1 MKDFLVRGT
10 LHEVDPA
17 VHELLE
23 LEAERQIRKII
34 LIPSESTSSQAVLEA
49 LGSRFQ
55 NIYAEGYPDDASRL
69 FDEPAI
75 LDYAARLGDYR
86 RFSDPR
92 YYKGVEYADVAE
104 MLARRRCAEAFATAA
119 LPAERLLVN
128 VQALSGAPANNAVYH
143 ALVNPGDTVMGMN
156 LFYGGHLSHGSPV
169 NRSGRYY
176 NIVSYTV
183 DPKTERIDYEA
194 VAALAAQHK
203 PKMIIAGFSSYP
215 WVPDW
220 ARFREIADSVGAYF
234 LADIAHIAGMVAAG
248 VIASP
253 VGHAHVI
260 TFTTHKSLCGPRGAC
275 ILTTEPSLAKRLD
288 RAVFPGEQG
297 GPHVNVFAAMAV
309 MFKHAR
315 TPAFHELQ
323 AQIVRNAARLA
334 QRLAGHG
341 FRVPFGGTDTH
352 LLNIDTKSIVG
363 EQGAT
368 LSGDMAAR
376 ILDLAGIVVNR
387 NTIPGDTS
395 ANNPSGL
402 RMGTPW
408 VTQRGFR
415 EPEIDRL
422 GDLMAEVLNACQPH
436 YYSST
441 RRGRVLRAK
450 VGFAALDAARLKVR
464 DLAHEAGAD
473 YKPGEHG
480 YPHFFYS
487 DSPHTGKEPVSVSVR
502 GANAREFLYWAT
514 SSDVY
519 ALPVGQTQKTL
530 LALPGA
536 AIEATLGRS
545 AGEVFHLGVPA
556 ASASLALAWLR
567 DLSDGFV
574 AFDPDIV
581 RRPPGPVI
589 IEEEK
594 QAPKLAAAKGEAV
607 DASRPFFAA
616 PLPAPKE
623 GKPLP
628 DFVWN
633 EPADPPLKRT
643 ALFEAH
649 KALGAKIVPFA
660 GWEMPVWYTSVVEE
674 HVATR
679 NAAGLFDV
687 SHMGVWEAAGPSACA
702 FLDTVCG
709 NEVASLAIGQSLYT
723 QYLDPD
729 GKVIDD
735 TMIYRRGEE
744 KYLIVVNASN
754 DDKDWAW
761 MNAVRRGEVCIDR
774 ARPWAKAPA
783 REGVT
788 LRNLRDPAAG
798 AEMRVDL
805 ALQGPTSRD
814 ILLALGADGPTAARI
829 KRLKRTDL
837 CDATVGGFDLIVS
850 RTGYTGEAM
859 AVELFVHPQRAAE
872 LWAALLKA
880 GAPFGLKPV
889 GLGARDS
896 LRTEAG
902 LPLYGHEMAGP
913 FAYTVGDSG
922 FGSYVKTSKPW
933 FIGRAAYLEQEKK
946 RTGEVA
952 RFRFAKKGVRMA
964 HQSDPVVDDK
974 GRVIGHVTSCA
985 VDAEGFL
992 LGQAY
997 LERKYAVEGTPIAV
1011 FQSASDKAE
1020 KARKELKIGE
1030 RVALPEPAKVI
1041 SRFPKKSA
1049 A

>member
-1 MKDFLVRGT
+1 MRDFLVRGT

-23 LEAERQIRKII
+23 LEAERQLRKII
-34 LIPSESTSSQAVLEA
+34 LIPSESTASQAVLEA
-49 LGSRFQ
+49 LGSRLQ
-55 NIYAEGYPDDASRL
+55 NIYAEGYPDEASRL
-69 FDEPAI
+69 LDESSI
-75 LDYAARLGDYR
+75 LDYAARLADYR

-104 MLARRRCAEAFATAA
+104 MLARRRCAEAFATAGI
-119 LPAERLLVN
+119 PAERLMVN

-183 DPKTERIDYEA
+183 DPQTERIDYEA

-220 ARFREIADSVGAYF
+220 ARFRAIADSVGAYF
-234 LADIAHIAGMVAAG
+234 LADIAHIAGLVAAG

-275 ILTTEPSLAKRLD
+275 ILTTDAGIAKRLD

-315 TPAFHELQ
+315 TPEFRELQ

-334 QRLAGHG
+334 QRLEGHG

-363 EQGAT
+363 EAGAT

-376 ILDLAGIVVNR
+376 VLDLAGIVVNR

-422 GDLMAEVLNACQPH
+422 GDLIAAVLKACQPH
-436 YYSST
+436 YYFST
-441 RRGRVLRAK
+441 RRGRVLRAQ
-450 VGFAALDAARLKVR
+450 VSFAAFDAARLKVR
-464 DLAHEAGAD
+464 DLAREAGAD
-473 YKPGEHG
+473 FTPSDHG

-487 DSPHTGKEPVSVSVR
+487 DAPHAGKEPVCVSVR
-502 GANAREFLYWAT
+502 GVNAREFLYWAT
-514 SSDVY
+514 SNDVY
-519 ALPVGQTQKTL
+519 ALDVGQTQKTT
-530 LALPGA
+530 LALPEA
-536 AIEATLGRS
+536 AVEATLVRS
-545 AGEVFHLGVPA
+545 AGDVFQLVVPA
-556 ASASLALAWLR
+556 ASASLALTWLR

-574 AFDPDIV
+574 SFDFDIL
-581 RRPPGPVI
+581 RRLPGPVI

-594 QAPKLAAAKGEAV
+594 QAPKLPALKGDVA
-607 DASRPFFAA
+607 DDTRPYFVST
-616 PLPAPKE
+616 LPAPKA

-643 ALFEAH
+643 GLFETH

-660 GWEMPVWYTSVVEE
+660 GWEMPVWYSGVVEE
-674 HVATR
+674 HLATR
-679 NAAGLFDV
+679 HAAGLFDV
-687 SHMGVWEAAGPSACA
+687 SHMGVWEAFGPSACA
-702 FLDTVCG
+702 FLDGVCG
-709 NEVASLAIGQSLYT
+709 NEVASLAVGQSLYT
-723 QYLDPD
+723 QYLGPD
-729 GKVIDD
+729 ADVIDD
-735 TMIYRRGEE
+735 TMIYRRGRE

-754 DDKDWAW
+754 DEKDWAW

-774 ARPWAKAPA
+774 ARPWAKAPGRA
-783 REGVT
+783 GVT
-788 LRNLRDPAAG
+788 LRNLRDPAVG
-798 AEMRVDL
+798 ADMRVDL
-805 ALQGPTSRD
+805 ALQGPKSRD
-814 ILLALGADGPTAARI
+814 ILLALGADAATAARI
-829 KRLKRTDL
+829 MRLKRTEL
-837 CDATVGGFDLIVS
+837 CDATLGGFDLIVS

-859 AVELFVHPQRAAE
+859 AFELFVHPRRATE
-872 LWAALLKA
+872 LWAALLKV
-880 GAPFGLKPV
+880 GTPVGLMPV

-913 FAYTVGDSG
+913 FGYSVGDSG
-922 FGSYVKTSKPW
+922 FGSYVKTNKPW
-933 FIGRAAYLEQEKK
+933 FIGRAAYLDQEKK
-946 RTGEVA
+946 RS
-952 RFRFAKKGVRMA
+952 RR
-964 HQSDPVVDDK
+964 
-974 GRVIGHVTSCA
+974 GR
-985 VDAEGFL
+985 
-992 LGQAY
+992 
-997 LERKYAVEGTPIAV
+997 
-1011 FQSASDKAE
+1011 
-1020 KARKELKIGE
+1020 
-1030 RVALPEPAKVI
+1030 ALPLPQEGRAHGPLRRPRRRREGPRRRP
-1041 SRFPKKSA
+1041 SHELRCGFRRLPPRSGLP
-1049 A
+1049 